1 MDHFTLHRRALLGLI
16 AAGAAVRGTRAM
28 AEPPKV
34 GDVAPDFQ
42 LTLMDNSR
50 VRFADLRGTV
60 IMLNLWATWC
70 GPCRTELPLLDRYY
84 RARRDS
90 GLRVF
95 AVATED
101 SLPIY
106 QMRELFRAMTIPSA
120 RRIRGPYAAL
130 GAMPT
135 NYVIDRA
142 GRIRH
147 ARAGAFNLAS
157 LNELLIPL
165 LNERPPAA

>member
-1 MDHFTLHRRALLGLI
+1 MYDARLNRRALFGLL
-16 AAGAAVRGTRAM
+16 AVGAAVRAASATA
-28 AEPPKV
+28 ATPQV

-42 LTLMDNSR
+42 LTLVDNSR
-50 VRFADLRGTV
+50 VGFAELRGQV
-60 IMLNLWATWC
+60 IMLKLWATWC

-101 SLPIY
+101 SLPLY
-106 QMRELFRAMTIPSA
+106 QMRELFRALAIPSA
-120 RRIRGPYAAL
+120 RRMRGPYESL

-142 GRIRH
+142 GRIRW
-147 ARAGAFNLAS
+147 ARTGSFNLAS
-157 LNELLIPL
+157 LNQLLIPL
-165 LNERPPAA
+165 LNERAPAA

>member
-1 MDHFTLHRRALLGLI
+1 MDDARLNRRALLGLL
-16 AAGAAVRGTRAM
+16 AAGATVRGAPAM
-28 AEPPKV
+28 AATPQV

-42 LTLMDNSR
+42 LTLVDNSR
-50 VRFADLRGTV
+50 VRLADLRGQV

-70 GPCRTELPLLDRYY
+70 GPCRAELPLLDRYY
-84 RARRDS
+84 RARRES

-101 SLPIY
+101 SLPLY
-106 QMRELFRAMTIPSA
+106 QLRELFRAMTIPSA
-120 RRIRGPYAAL
+120 RRLRGPYESL

-142 GRIRH
+142 GRIRW
-147 ARAGAFNLAS
+147 ARTGAFNLTS
-157 LNELLIPL
+157 LNQLLIPL
-165 LNERPPAA
+165 LNEPAPAA